1 MVIPVGG
8 VYQVQMLML
17 VMKENRGTIHG
28 QKLLPV
34 RFVPL
39 LGEHEK
45 KLRPDV

>member
-17 VMKENRGTIHG
+17 VMKDAQGKVTVKNM
-28 QKLLPV
+28 LPV

-39 LGEHEK
+39 LGDHQE
-45 KLRPDV
+45 